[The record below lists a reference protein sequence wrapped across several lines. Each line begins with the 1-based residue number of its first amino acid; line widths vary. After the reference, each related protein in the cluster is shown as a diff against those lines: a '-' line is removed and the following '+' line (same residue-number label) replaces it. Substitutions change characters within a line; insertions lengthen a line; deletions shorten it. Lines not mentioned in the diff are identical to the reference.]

1 MIDVSFSEI
10 FIICFDVILRNFVV
24 LIFVAFF
31 GAQAISFI
39 NKI

>member
-1 MIDVSFSEI
+1 MIDISFSEI

-24 LIFVAFF
+24 LIFVAF